1 MGRRLQAAT
10 VLLLAVGAG
19 ACSADDSPGAVTVEL
34 RSARDSYPAGTAP
47 TLTLAVHNN
56 SDAACAVPKHGIGS
70 LRVVS
75 VHRDGVD
82 VPSTSRAILTIVP
95 AVDAVRAALGDL
107 APEESQALDVEV
119 GGGTGS
125 PAAIRSHTVAASGGM
140 TATIWPVTERGR
152 YRVTAALEIPPRA
165 ARPDRAPLCAPA
177 DSASVEFTVE

>member
-1 MGRRLQAAT
+1 MRRALHAVT
-10 VLLLAVGAG
+10 VLLAAVGAG
-19 ACSADDSPGAVTVEL
+19 ACSADDPPGTVTVEL

-56 SDAACAVPKHGIGS
+56 SEAACAVPKHGIGS

-82 VPSTSRAILTIVP
+82 VPSTSRAIPTFAP
-95 AVDAVRAALGDL
+95 AVDAVRAALVDL
-107 APEESQALDVEV
+107 VPEQSQALDIEV
-119 GGGTGS
+119 DGGTGS
-125 PAAIRSHTVAASGGM
+125 PASIRSHTVAAPGGM

-177 DSASVEFTVE
+177 DSASVEFTVK